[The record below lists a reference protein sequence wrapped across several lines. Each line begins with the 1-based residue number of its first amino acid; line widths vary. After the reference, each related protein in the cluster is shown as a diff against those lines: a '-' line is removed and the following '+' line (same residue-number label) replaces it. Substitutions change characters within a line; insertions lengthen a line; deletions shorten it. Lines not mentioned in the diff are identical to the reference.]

1 MAKSKT
7 TQTAPGVR
15 GGGERSLSFISARL
29 PVYQKRPLHLSP
41 FSSVLHQRQS
51 TSFELRKPKAGTGG
65 GNPWRKQ
72 SRYLSRSRNW
82 GGNTRAMPTSGAAC
96 PHGMNHHNA
105 SNYNHPKLAP
115 RRHSLSPSD
124 LTEVQDGP
132 VAQPK
137 DACGVVVVR

>member
-1 MAKSKT
+1 MVKSKT
-7 TQTAPGVR
+7 IQTAPGGETVSQFHQCETTSVPKTATAPVALLFR
-15 GGGERSLSFISARL
+15 FAPATEHIFRVAQAEGRYGGRES
-29 PVYQKRPLHLSP
+29 
-41 FSSVLHQRQS
+41 
-51 TSFELRKPKAGTGG
+51 
-65 GNPWRKQ
+65 WRKQ

-82 GGNTRAMPTSGAAC
+82 GGNTRAMPTRGAPC